1 MCFASTQCKV
11 FAVDDSWSL
20 APFCGRASC
29 RIVET
34 KDKGKLNHELRQFI
48 TRSPTLKLVLK
59 STRNETSL
67 RAPVANSVAATRI
80 AFAKPL
86 EHTLDWEAVSPSTL
100 YITRKNSFKNIQAAQ
115 LWIPYLINFG
125 ATRNKIMFANRGC
138 SIKCFGNTEYW
149 FRTHPPCFFTIS
161 AVDFW
166 LIIIFIS
173 SHAEGEDKKFL
184 AEQVEDCGP
193 LIDLELT
200 TGCELLPVEDQTELE
215 FPDCCPQ
222 YDCAEGT
229 EIIYVNATAPATT
242 R

>member
-34 KDKGKLNHELRQFI
+34 KDK
-48 TRSPTLKLVLK
+48 
-59 STRNETSL
+59 
-67 RAPVANSVAATRI
+67 
-80 AFAKPL
+80 
-86 EHTLDWEAVSPSTL
+86 
-100 YITRKNSFKNIQAAQ
+100 
-115 LWIPYLINFG
+115 
-125 ATRNKIMFANRGC
+125 
-138 SIKCFGNTEYW
+138 
-149 FRTHPPCFFTIS
+149 
-161 AVDFW
+161 
-166 LIIIFIS
+166 
-173 SHAEGEDKKFL
+173 EGEDKKFL

-193 LIDLELT
+193 LIDLEAT
-200 TGCELLPVEDQTELE
+200 TGCELLTVEDQAELE

-229 EIIYVNATAPATT
+229 EIIYVNATTPAT